1 MAIKFSSEQQ
11 LAIDSRNK
19 NIIVSAGAG
28 SGKTAVLT
36 ERIRKILLSGV
47 KANELLV
54 LTFTNAA
61 AAEMKERITK
71 AMAKDE
77 ILKDRTY
84 EVDSAYIT
92 TFDSFSLSLV
102 KKYHDRLNLSKN
114 ISIIDASVLNVYKRK
129 IIDEIFDSYYLRND
143 ELFERFICDLTPKD
157 DVNLRKEILKLANK
171 LDLLTNK
178 DELLDFYVKD
188 NFTEEKFNEYL
199 KELVFLL
206 NEKIEFVSNN
216 IKKLE
221 IELTEEQYNKFKV
234 AYQPLIDSKTY
245 DEIRNNA
252 KIKMPIIRNAS
263 VNATIYKDEIKKTM
277 EDINKLCIYTNE
289 AYIKEA
295 YFQSEGY
302 VKVTINILKEYYERI
317 NKYKKEKESF
327 EFIDISKFAINLVK
341 ENKDIQ
347 EELKEHFYEILI
359 DEYQDTNDIQ
369 EEFISYIA
377 KNNVYMVGDIKQSI
391 YGFRNANPMIF
402 KQKYDDYKENV
413 HGMKIDLNQNFRSN
427 RQVLIAINQIFDHI
441 MDDEIGQANFKKEHQ
456 MRFGLTSYDKGTA
469 ENKIKYITYPQSKE
483 YKNKDVDMFFVC
495 NDILKKINNKEQV
508 YDKDSGEFRDCTYK
522 DFAILIADGVM
533 FEPLSLLLSHN
544 HIPNLI
550 FKNIDVNKGII
561 ITVLKNII
569 KLVAL
574 DYQRIYDEEFK
585 RCFYGVG
592 RSFIFN
598 LTDEELFDMLTTNI
612 YKESSFY
619 QLIHKYSMMVEGSS
633 LLQLANMIIEENKV
647 INKLINIGDVEDNI
661 TRIEFL
667 LKTIESM
674 EKIDLNIL
682 DFVTY
687 IDDIFEN
694 EDKMEFA
701 ASGMSENKVKIMT
714 IHKSKGLEFPIVYFI
729 NNDKYFNKGEI
740 KDKILFDNKYGLIT
754 PYYIQGEGRNINFI
768 LLKERMNSSL
778 ISEKIRLLYVAL
790 TRARE
795 QMIILNNY
803 KEDDVCLYELEDV
816 VSLIKRK
823 RYNSFSSMYNSIVDV
838 MNQYKEEIDVSLLN
852 INDDYLKSKKKDVKE
867 FVDYVDDKIVYIEN
881 KNNSYQVEKTHASKE
896 QNDLIKKETKE
907 IMELGSKVHE
917 AFESANLK
925 NPDYSLFDNKIK
937 EYVKNF
943 LSIDILKDVSK
954 AKVYKEYEF
963 IEETNDEIMYGIIDL
978 MLEYDNHID
987 IIDYKLSHI
996 DDEAYLIQ
1004 LNKYRRYIASKTNK
1018 KVNIYLY
1025 SIMKN
1030 IYKKLEEK

>member
-1 MAIKFSSEQQ
+1 
-11 LAIDSRNK
+11 
-19 NIIVSAGAG
+19 
-28 SGKTAVLT
+28 
-36 ERIRKILLSGV
+36 
-47 KANELLV
+47 
-54 LTFTNAA
+54 
-61 AAEMKERITK
+61 
-71 AMAKDE
+71 
-77 ILKDRTY
+77 
-84 EVDSAYIT
+84 
-92 TFDSFSLSLV
+92 
-102 KKYHDRLNLSKN
+102 
-114 ISIIDASVLNVYKRK
+114 
-129 IIDEIFDSYYLRND
+129 
-143 ELFERFICDLTPKD
+143 
-157 DVNLRKEILKLANK
+157 
-171 LDLLTNK
+171 
-178 DELLDFYVKD
+178 
-188 NFTEEKFNEYL
+188 
-199 KELVFLL
+199 
-206 NEKIEFVSNN
+206 
-216 IKKLE
+216 
-221 IELTEEQYNKFKV
+221 
-234 AYQPLIDSKTY
+234 
-245 DEIRNNA
+245 
-252 KIKMPIIRNAS
+252 
-263 VNATIYKDEIKKTM
+263 
-277 EDINKLCIYTNE
+277 
-289 AYIKEA
+289 
-295 YFQSEGY
+295 
-302 VKVTINILKEYYERI
+302 
-317 NKYKKEKESF
+317 
-327 EFIDISKFAINLVK
+327 
-341 ENKDIQ
+341 
-347 EELKEHFYEILI
+347 
-359 DEYQDTNDIQ
+359 
-369 EEFISYIA
+369 
-377 KNNVYMVGDIKQSI
+377 
-391 YGFRNANPMIF
+391 
-402 KQKYDDYKENV
+402 
-413 HGMKIDLNQNFRSN
+413 
-427 RQVLIAINQIFDHI
+427 
-441 MDDEIGQANFKKEHQ
+441 
-456 MRFGLTSYDKGTA
+456 
-469 ENKIKYITYPQSKE
+469 
-483 YKNKDVDMFFVC
+483 
-495 NDILKKINNKEQV
+495 
-508 YDKDSGEFRDCTYK
+508 
-522 DFAILIADGVM
+522 
-533 FEPLSLLLSHN
+533 
-544 HIPNLI
+544 
-550 FKNIDVNKGII
+550 
-561 ITVLKNII
+561 
-569 KLVAL
+569 
-574 DYQRIYDEEFK
+574 
-585 RCFYGVG
+585 
-592 RSFIFN
+592 
-598 LTDEELFDMLTTNI
+598 
-612 YKESSFY
+612 
-619 QLIHKYSMMVEGSS
+619 MMVECSS

-647 INKLINIGDVEDNI
+647 INKLIYIGDVEDNI

-701 ASGMSENKVKIMT
+701 ASGMNENKVKIMT

-838 MNQYKEEIDVSLLN
+838 MNQYKEEIDVGLFN

-867 FVDYVDDKIVYIEN
+867 FVDKVDDKIVYIEN

-907 IMELGSKVHE
+907 IMGLGSKVHE
-917 AFESANLK
+917 AFESVNLK

-963 IEETNDEIMYGIIDL
+963 IEETNDEIMHGIIDL
-978 MLEYDNHID
+978 MLEYDNYID

-1030 IYKKLEEK
+1030 IYKKLEEI